1 MHAHQKSLF
10 SRIFLWRMKI
20 ASFFVHNFSVLIR
33 YISSCNDCWKNR
45 ECKQHNRRKK
55 PAEES
60 ATHYELTNCW
70 INFCL
75 GCFRYPTSLWHIQI
89 VRLPKL
95 CVFALIDSSRLHIKL
110 QLDVM
115 RRIFMTLFSSL
126 HTRICMMHL
135 GMTTKK
141 TNPQRLNW
149 KCGKQYATSRH

>member
-1 MHAHQKSLF
+1 MHIRKVFFRVFFYEEWKSRVFLCTIF
-10 SRIFLWRMKI
+10 RYLSVTFLRAMIVERIEN
-20 ASFFVHNFSVLIR
+20 ANSTTG
-33 YISSCNDCWKNR
+33 
-45 ECKQHNRRKK
+45 EKK

-110 QLDVM
+110 KLDVM

-126 HTRICMMHL
+126 HTSTCMMHL